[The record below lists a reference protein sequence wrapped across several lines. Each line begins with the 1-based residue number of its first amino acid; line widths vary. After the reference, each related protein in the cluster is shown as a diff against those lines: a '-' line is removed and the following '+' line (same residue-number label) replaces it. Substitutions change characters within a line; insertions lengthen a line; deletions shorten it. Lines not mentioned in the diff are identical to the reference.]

1 TFQRTVPQLS
11 LDLSRE
17 FPVIIKGK
25 LCDLFR
31 EFYSIVNNDELFT
44 YKVSMAETP
53 ARCIS
58 LVEYSY
64 FSLWSYIPL
73 CE

>member
-1 TFQRTVPQLS
+1 MYFVDTQKDTFQRTVPQLS

-31 EFYSIVNNDELFT
+31 EFYSIVNIHPKSV
-44 YKVSMAETP
+44 KVTLQSFYLLLLQ
-53 ARCIS
+53 IF
-58 LVEYSY
+58 V
-64 FSLWSYIPL
+64 
-73 CE
+73 